1 MKINNTPKARS
12 NGPLFQTEAGV
23 NVYSPTDSSHSKKKF
38 YRIKWQEDGK
48 FRDTTATSKG
58 EAEKKAASISRRL
71 LRASGEKS
79 FLPLEEMVIAYMMP
93 ERMKTDGWGQKHQD
107 SQSTLFKF
115 IVSLIGDIPCDEV
128 TPDDLAH
135 VLSEAAE
142 VSFSKVEHVASTLSA
157 FIRWGVNKGWIT
169 QNHNALLGALAEAT
183 TVKEKRRTK
192 KSGESKLH
200 VDSRDIPTHE
210 DVSAYGR
217 EAARI
222 GKMWWFELMV
232 NLAAYSGL
240 RLGEEMD
247 LSIESIDLKKRLIT
261 VNYQCLD
268 TNKSLSRT
276 TPKWEILRVTTY
288 PEVTPMGYP
297 LAAELKRRVAELK
310 ALKEIPTLQDGSKR
324 LLLFPDQN
332 GGWQRQSNFSRRVRR
347 PAQEAAGWEK
357 NADGKFVWRHHSLR
371 HVFCTYYLAST
382 NNNIQAVSIAAGHS
396 SFKTTFDMYIGVTA
410 EHMELLR
417 QAGQSR
423 VSSVRK
429 STAKSLKAPATGQSK
444 TSRNS
449 AKSPKRKGN
458 P

>member
-1 MKINNTPKARS
+1 MKMNNTPKGRS
-12 NGPLFQTEAGV
+12 HGPLFQTEAGV
-23 NVYSPTDSSHSKKKF
+23 NVYAPTDPRHSKKKF

-48 FRDTTATSKG
+48 FRDTTATSKS
-58 EAEKKAASISRRL
+58 EAEKKAASISRKL

-79 FLPLEEMVIAYMMP
+79 FLPLEEMAIAYMMP
-93 ERMKTDGWGQKHQD
+93 ERMNADGWGQKHRD
-107 SQSTLFKF
+107 SQTTLFKF
-115 IVSLIGDIPCDEV
+115 IVSLIGEIPCDEIE
-128 TPDDLAH
+128 PDQLAE
-135 VLSEAAE
+135 VLDEASK
-142 VSFSKVEHVASTLSA
+142 VSFSKMEHVASALSA

-169 QNHNALLGALAEAT
+169 QNHNALLSTLSEKT
-183 TVKEKRRTK
+183 TVKEFRRTK

-210 DVSAYGR
+210 DVAAYGR

-276 TPKWEILRVTTY
+276 TPKWEIVRVTTY
-288 PEVTPMGYP
+288 PEKTPMGYP

-310 ALKEIPTLQDGSKR
+310 ALDETPKLQDGSKR

-410 EHMELLR
+410 EHMEQLR
-417 QAGQSR
+417 QAGESPLP
-423 VSSVRK
+423 SVRK
-429 STAKSLKAPATGQSK
+429 TTTKSLKNPATGRSAS
-444 TSRNS
+444 TRNS
-449 AKSPKRKGN
+449 SKSPKRKGK
-458 P
+458 

>member
-1 MKINNTPKARS
+1 MKMNNTPKGRS

-23 NVYSPTDSSHSKKKF
+23 NVYAPTDPRHSKKKF
-38 YRIKWQEDGK
+38 YRIKWQENGK
-48 FRDTTATSKG
+48 FRDTTATSKS
-58 EAEKKAASISRRL
+58 EAEKKAASISRKL

-79 FLPLEEMVIAYMMP
+79 FLPLEEMAIAYMMP
-93 ERMKTDGWGQKHQD
+93 ERMNADGWGQKHRD
-107 SQSTLFKF
+107 SQTTLFKF
-115 IVSLIGDIPCDEV
+115 IVSLIGEIPCDEIE
-128 TPDDLAH
+128 PDHLAE
-135 VLSEAAE
+135 VLDEASK
-142 VSFSKVEHVASTLSA
+142 VSFSKMEHVASALSA

-169 QNHNALLGALAEAT
+169 QNHNALLSTLSEKT
-183 TVKEKRRTK
+183 TVKEFRRTK

-210 DVSAYGR
+210 DVAAYGR

-247 LSIESIDLKKRLIT
+247 LSVESIDLKKRLIT

-276 TPKWEILRVTTY
+276 TPKWEIVRVTTY
-288 PEVTPMGYP
+288 PEKTPMGYP

-310 ALKEIPTLQDGSKR
+310 ALDETPKLQDGSKR

-410 EHMELLR
+410 EHMEQLR
-417 QAGQSR
+417 QAGESPLP
-423 VSSVRK
+423 SVRK
-429 STAKSLKAPATGQSK
+429 TTTKSLKNPATGRSAS
-444 TSRNS
+444 TRNS
-449 AKSPKRKGN
+449 SKSPKRKGK
-458 P
+458 

>member
-1 MKINNTPKARS
+1 MKMNNTPKGRS

-23 NVYSPTDSSHSKKKF
+23 NVYAPTDPRHSKKKF
-38 YRIKWQEDGK
+38 YRIKWQENGK
-48 FRDTTATSKG
+48 FRDTTATSKS
-58 EAEKKAASISRRL
+58 EAEKKAASISRKL

-79 FLPLEEMVIAYMMP
+79 FLPLEEMAIAYMMP
-93 ERMKTDGWGQKHQD
+93 ERMNADGWGQKHRD
-107 SQSTLFKF
+107 SQTTLFKF
-115 IVSLIGDIPCDEV
+115 IVSLIGEIPCDEIE
-128 TPDDLAH
+128 PDHLAE
-135 VLSEAAE
+135 VLDEASK
-142 VSFSKVEHVASTLSA
+142 VSFSKMEHVASALSA

-169 QNHNALLGALAEAT
+169 QNHNALLSTLSEKT
-183 TVKEKRRTK
+183 TVKEFRRTK

-210 DVSAYGR
+210 DVAAYGR

-276 TPKWEILRVTTY
+276 TPKWEIVRVTTY
-288 PEVTPMGYP
+288 PEKTPMGYP

-310 ALKEIPTLQDGSKR
+310 ALDETPKLQDGSKR

-410 EHMELLR
+410 EHMEQLR
-417 QAGQSR
+417 QAGESPLP
-423 VSSVRK
+423 SVRK
-429 STAKSLKAPATGQSK
+429 TTTKSLKNPATGRSAS
-444 TSRNS
+444 TRNS
-449 AKSPKRKGN
+449 SKSPKRKGK
-458 P
+458 